1 MGSRAPGLGR
11 TLMPAPMAEAMR
23 EAGLLLDRALGLRS
37 ALGVKIV
44 HPSLPPSETV
54 LKGGALH

>member
-1 MGSRAPGLGR
+1 
-11 TLMPAPMAEAMR
+11 MPAPMAEAMR